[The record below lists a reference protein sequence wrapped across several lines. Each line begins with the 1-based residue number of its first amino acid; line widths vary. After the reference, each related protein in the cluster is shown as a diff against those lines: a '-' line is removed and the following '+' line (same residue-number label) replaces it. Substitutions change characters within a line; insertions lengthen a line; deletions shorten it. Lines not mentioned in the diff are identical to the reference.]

1 MPPVDSTTGSACYL
15 WSFSAL
21 GGQRAEILQVQPPP
35 ALAVGAHCMMRLTRI
50 LIFPFFLLASWIS
63 CPYIEVPSKMP
74 KELLWKQLKNTLV
87 QPASQLSKSQVRGYR
102 VFMKSACGF
111 GLTSDGI
118 ANLVLGVYL
127 ISV

>member
-1 MPPVDSTTGSACYL
+1 MP
-15 WSFSAL
+15 
-21 GGQRAEILQVQPPP
+21 R
-35 ALAVGAHCMMRLTRI
+35 
-50 LIFPFFLLASWIS
+50 
-63 CPYIEVPSKMP
+63 
-74 KELLWKQLKNTLV
+74 ELLWKQLKNTRI